1 MQQKVENSR
10 TYRHLKNLALCLL
23 NDEKTICSWLHFM
36 ALGTRRKVDVWNLIT
51 AWNGSWSSLFSSSH
65 PKVKKK
71 KKILLLFPLQVVY
84 LFRKGKLSFFFNSM
98 LGE

>member
-10 TYRHLKNLALCLL
+10 MYRHLKNLALCLL

-51 AWNGSWSSLFSSSH
+51 AWNGAYQ
-65 PKVKKK
+65 KKK
-71 KKILLLFPLQVVY
+71 KNSLEWELV
-84 LFRKGKLSFFFNSM
+84 KLVFIFSSKSEKKN
-98 LGE
+98 